1 MPSGRLDKV
10 KRGCHTV
17 GLRMKI
23 RRKQGERKARPAMPQ
38 RKLLS
43 SVIGEDERHSD
54 AKVIATN
61 LRRRGSNFLRT

>member
-1 MPSGRLDKV
+1 
-10 KRGCHTV
+10 
-17 GLRMKI
+17 MKI